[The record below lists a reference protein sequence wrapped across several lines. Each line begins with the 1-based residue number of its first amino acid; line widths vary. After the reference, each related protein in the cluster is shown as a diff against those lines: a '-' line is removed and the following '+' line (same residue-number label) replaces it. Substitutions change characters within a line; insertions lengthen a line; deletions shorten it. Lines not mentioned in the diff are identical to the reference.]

1 MCYLLSVVCYLFS
14 LVCWNAG
21 ETDGFAGAGLNGFF
35 LAKSQRRKNKEPQK
49 GNADQR
55 NGGQVTLM
63 ASQTLVLADF

>member
-1 MCYLLSVVCYLFS
+1 MLLFFLILLLVVGYLFS

-21 ETDGFAGAGLNGFF
+21 ETDGFANAGFSGFF

-49 GNADQR
+49 GNADQP

-63 ASQTLVLADF
+63 ASQTLV